1 MLDISK
7 MISEIQDTIMEK
19 KINVFHVVV
28 GILFALVPLFIEN
41 KTFTNAQLVNG
52 LSILGYAIIVV
63 HFGIILKYHFDKVKE
78 MVEDDTTRPP
88 DTTGAPVMEE
98 YKVGD
103 WGTPGIGV
111 CNWGACA
118 VSHKWNP
125 LQFPCCDTCS
135 KDNYNYWTGKCIPA
149 TDAQMVEANK
159 LKKKV

>member
-1 MLDISK
+1 

-52 LSILGYAIIVV
+52 LSILGYVIIVV

-88 DTTGAPVMEE
+88 TSTGAP
-98 YKVGD
+98 
-103 WGTPGIGV
+103 TSS
-111 CNWGACA
+111 
-118 VSHKWNP
+118 VSE
-125 LQFPCCDTCS
+125 
-135 KDNYNYWTGKCIPA
+135 
-149 TDAQMVEANK
+149 M
-159 LKKKV
+159 